1 MKAMKLLNIS
11 AFVCLLF
18 FLLPSLVMAEGDPV
32 VEPQEYKERQINVDL
47 NYYRE
52 DERVR
57 REALSEEQ
65 RVLTFTQREMKYFDE
80 VYEELFQTGTI
91 EVNTITAKAERLDLF
106 NGETEP
112 ARQSRTEQESE
123 TGIVQISTILIAVV
137 ILMIAILMFVVIPK
151 LMKKPDKYEQLT

>member
-1 MKAMKLLNIS
+1 MKLLNIS

-18 FLLPSLVMAEGDPV
+18 FLLPFLVLAEGDPV

-112 ARQSRTEQESE
+112 ARQSRAEQESE
-123 TGIVQISTILIAVV
+123 TGILQISTILIVIV
-137 ILMIAILMFVVIPK
+137 ILTIAILILVVIPT
-151 LMKKPDKYEQLT
+151 MVKKPDKYEQLT

>member
-1 MKAMKLLNIS
+1 MKLLNIS

-18 FLLPSLVMAEGDPV
+18 FLLPSLVLAEGDPV

-57 REALSEEQ
+57 REALSKEQ
-65 RVLTFTQREMKYFDE
+65 RVLTFTQREMKYFGE

-112 ARQSRTEQESE
+112 ARQSRIEQESE

>member
-18 FLLPSLVMAEGDPV
+18 FLLPSLVLAEGDPV

-137 ILMIAILMFVVIPK
+137 ILMIAILMFVVIPR

>member
-18 FLLPSLVMAEGDPV
+18 FLLPFLVLAEGDPV

-112 ARQSRTEQESE
+112 ARQSRAEQESE
-123 TGIVQISTILIAVV
+123 TGILQISTILIVIV
-137 ILMIAILMFVVIPK
+137 ILTIAILILVVIPT
-151 LMKKPDKYEQLT
+151 MVKKPDKYEQLT

>member
-1 MKAMKLLNIS
+1 MKLLNIS

-18 FLLPSLVMAEGDPV
+18 FLLPSLVLAEGDPV

-80 VYEELFQTGTI
+80 VYEELFQTRTI

-137 ILMIAILMFVVIPK
+137 ILMIAILMFVVIPR

>member
-1 MKAMKLLNIS
+1 MKVMKLLNIS

-18 FLLPSLVMAEGDPV
+18 FLLPSLVLAEGDPV

-137 ILMIAILMFVVIPK
+137 ILMIAILMFVVIPR

>member
-1 MKAMKLLNIS
+1 MKLLNIS
-11 AFVCLLF
+11 AVVCLLF
-18 FLLPSLVMAEGDPV
+18 FLLPSLVLAEGDPI

-65 RVLTFTQREMKYFDE
+65 RVLTFTQREMKYFND
-80 VYEELFQTGTI
+80 VYDQLFHTETI

-106 NGETEP
+106 NGEAEP
-112 ARQSRTEQESE
+112 ARQTRTEQESE
-123 TGIVQISTILIAVV
+123 TGLLQISTILILIV
-137 ILMIAILMFVVIPK
+137 ILTIAILMLVVIPRM
-151 LMKKPDKYEQLT
+151 MKKPDKFEQLT